1 MPLLQIFLVLTG
13 AMDAQER
20 YRSTQTGGFL
30 TLTDDTG
37 GLQATMNPQAG
48 GELCGLRFR
57 FRGEWVELLHRACDY
72 AEAPGWRGKA
82 PLLWPATGATLRAG
96 ETPGAQ
102 RPGSYEWNGKAYS
115 MPFHGFVQNMP
126 WKVEMAAA
134 GRRSADAVLSVTD
147 TEQTRK
153 YYPFRFTLTVEYR
166 VSEGRLAMV
175 YMVRSSSQNSGKM
188 FFSIGNHITFRNP
201 FVKGSDPA
209 KMRLETPAGL
219 MLIKDKNNLPTG
231 ETKPPPFPGS
241 VLAGNLAANP
251 VISLGGYRGDPT
263 VVLLDP
269 QGLRLRMKHSA
280 RKLPP
285 QPYVQINLWSDNPL
299 SYISPEPWVGAQNS
313 FHSRRGLVEL
323 SPGEQWQWTI
333 LIELSEAARM

>member
-1 MPLLQIFLVLTG
+1 MRLLTMMLFLTG
-13 AMDAQER
+13 AVEAQER
-20 YRSTQTGGFL
+20 YKSAQSGGFI
-30 TLTDDTG
+30 TLSDETG
-37 GLQATMNPQAG
+37 GLEARINPQAG

-57 FRGEWVELLHRACDY
+57 FRGEWVELLYRACDY
-72 AEAPGWRGKA
+72 AEASGWRGKA
-82 PLLWPATGATLRAG
+82 PLLWPATGATLPPG
-96 ETPGAQ
+96 ETPGGPRA
-102 RPGSYEWNGKAYS
+102 GTYELQGKPYS
-115 MPFHGFVQNMP
+115 MPFHGFAQNMP

-134 GRRSADAVLSVTD
+134 GKRSADAVLSLTD
-147 TEQTRK
+147 TDQSRK
-153 YYPFRFTLTVEYR
+153 YYPFGFTLTVEYR
-166 VSEGRLAMV
+166 VSEGRLTMA
-175 YMVRSSSQNSGKM
+175 YLVRSAAQNSGKM
-188 FFSIGNHITFRNP
+188 LFSIGNHITFRNP

-241 VLAGNLAANP
+241 VLAGNLTANP
-251 VISLGGYRGDPT
+251 VISLGGYREDPV

-280 RKLPP
+280 QKLPP
-285 QPYVQINLWSDNPL
+285 QPYVQINLWTDNPL

-313 FHSRRGLVEL
+313 LHSRRGLLEL
-323 SPGEQWQWTI
+323 GPGEQWQWSI